1 MRTFRFE
8 SDLAPAPR
16 PWPLLD
22 SVWGLLA
29 AVVSTAFAFANGW
42 GWTVGRRQVDFEVY
56 LMGAHHLTLSSLYTA
71 PLPNWPHLPFTYPP
85 FSAVLF
91 WPLAHLPYR
100 AAALTWATINVAV
113 LGLIIAVTLR
123 SLRVLHEGR
132 TPWRFVGL
140 LLGPA
145 VLLEPVMLN
154 LSFGQVNIILVALVL
169 TDMTGHINLGQRT
182 LPRGILV
189 GVAAAIKL
197 IPLVFVPFLVVTRQ
211 WRAAVS
217 AVVTFAACSIYP
229 FLLNAHTSWRFWT
242 FYISDVKRIGGAAYI
257 SNQSLRGAV
266 DRFTHHMWNNAPL
279 DAGQAFL
286 ILAGITVGWLLW
298 RRHETFVAVL
308 VVADAGMLGS
318 PITWCH
324 HMIYV
329 IPVLAWLWWGSS
341 ARGHRFWSVAA
352 ATLFFVA
359 PMWLIPNSGKKDLHE
374 HGWQLLAGSS
384 FFFAAL
390 LFLAAMAY
398 AVSRRRPSH

>member
-1 MRTFRFE
+1 MLRFE
-8 SDLAPAPR
+8 SDLAPTPR
-16 PWPLLD
+16 PWPWLT
-22 SVWGLLA
+22 SVWVRVV
-29 AVVSTAFAFANGW
+29 AVLSAVFAFANGW

-56 LMGAHHLTLSSLYTA
+56 LMGAHHVTLPSLYTA

-100 AAALTWATINVAV
+100 AAALTWATINIVV
-113 LGLIIAVTLR
+113 LGAIIAVTLR
-123 SLRVLHEGR
+123 SLRVVHEGR
-132 TPWRFVGL
+132 TPWVLVGL

-169 TDMTGHINLGQRT
+169 TDMTGHIRLGGRT
-182 LPRGILV
+182 LPRGVLV
-189 GVAAAIKL
+189 GIAAAIKL
-197 IPLVFVPFLVVTRQ
+197 IPLIFVPFLVVTKQ
-211 WRAAVS
+211 WRAACTSV
-217 AVVTFAACSIYP
+217 ATFAACSLYP
-229 FLLNAHTSWRFWT
+229 FVLNAHTSWRFWT

-266 DRFTHHMWNNAPL
+266 DRFTHHMWNNTPL
-279 DAGQAFL
+279 DAGQAAL
-286 ILAGITVGWLLW
+286 VAAGIIVGWALW
-298 RRHETFVAVL
+298 RRHETFAAVL

-324 HMIYV
+324 HMIYIV
-329 IPVLAWLWWGSS
+329 PVLAWLWWGSG
-341 ARGHRFWSVAA
+341 ARGHRLWAA
-352 ATLFFVA
+352 GAAVLFFVA
-359 PMWLIPNSGKKDLHE
+359 PMWLIPYGGKKDLHE

-390 LFLAAMAY
+390 LFLAAMALH
-398 AVSRRRPSH
+398 VSRPRRA

>member
-1 MRTFRFE
+1 MRAIRFE
-8 SDLAPAPR
+8 SDLAPVPR
-16 PWPLLD
+16 PWPFLG
-22 SVWGLLA
+22 SVWGIVA
-29 AVVSTAFAFANGW
+29 AIVSTAFAFANGW

-56 LMGAHHLTLSSLYTA
+56 LMGAHHVTLPSLYSA
-71 PLPNWPHLPFTYPP
+71 PLPTWPHLPFTYPP

-100 AAALTWATINVAV
+100 AAALTWATINVLV

-123 SLRVLHEGR
+123 SLRVVHEGR
-132 TPWRFVGL
+132 TPWALVGL

-145 VLLEPVMLN
+145 VVLEPVMLN

-169 TDMTGHINLGQRT
+169 TDMTGHLRVGSRA
-182 LPRGILV
+182 LPRGVLV

-197 IPLVFVPFLVVTRQ
+197 IPLIFVPFLVVTRQ
-211 WRAAVS
+211 WRAAMAS
-217 AVVTFAACSIYP
+217 MVTFAICSLYP

-266 DRFTHHMWNNAPL
+266 DRFTHHMWNNTPL
-279 DAGQAFL
+279 DAGQAL
-286 ILAGITVGWLLW
+286 LVVVGIAVGWALW
-298 RRHETFVAVL
+298 RRGETFVAVL

-329 IPVLAWLWWGSS
+329 IPVLAWLWWGSG
-341 ARGHRFWSVAA
+341 ARAHRWWSLATAA
-352 ATLFFVA
+352 LFAVA
-359 PMWLIPNSGKKDLHE
+359 PMWHIPNGGKKDLHE
-374 HGWQLLAGSS
+374 YGWHLLAGSS

-390 LFLAAMAY
+390 FFLGAMAV
-398 AVSRRRPSH
+398 AVTRHRSA